1 MRQRLFSLIP
11 LGILLLVSGNA
22 GAASNACAEINETL
36 KGPKMVSYR
45 METQARKVA
54 GTTIPGGSH
63 VVTTTNKVIPGG
75 VQITMTQDGK
85 SNVIKKTCVGG
96 KIKTEVNGKVL
107 PSDMAQ
113 AASGVDTGAVAAATD
128 FAKRKVGETWSG
140 TLLSNKS
147 DKVTSEASYKNKLL
161 GTEKLTTPAG
171 TFDTY
176 KVQMQL
182 TTKIIMKDMP
192 EYNTNTTTS
201 STYWYAKNVP
211 NLAVKT
217 TSEGMTMTL
226 LKYQK

>member
-1 MRQRLFSLIP
+1 
-11 LGILLLVSGNA
+11 
-22 GAASNACAEINETL
+22 
-36 KGPKMVSYR
+36 

-54 GTTIPGGSH
+54 GTAIPGGTH
-63 VVTTTNKVIPGG
+63 VVTTTNKAIPGG

-107 PSDMAQ
+107 SSDMAQ
-113 AASGVDTGAVAAATD
+113 AASGAETGAVAAATD

-140 TLLSNKS
+140 TLFSSKTAQI
-147 DKVTSEASYKNKLL
+147 TSEASYKNKLL
-161 GTEKLTTPAG
+161 GTEKVTTPAG

-176 KVQMQL
+176 KVQMQIS
-182 TTKIIMKDMP
+182 TKMIMKDTP
-192 EYNTNTTTS
+192 EYNSNTTTS

-211 NLAVKT
+211 NLVVKMI
-217 TSEGMTMTL
+217 SEGTSMTL